1 MAAALIYILCAL
13 TSAACTVLLL
23 RRYRHSRVRMLF
35 WSALAFLAFA
45 VSNVLLFIDLVVLP
59 QWDLTVVRSL
69 ATLCGILLLLY
80 GLIVTAT
87 KP

>member
-1 MAAALIYILCAL
+1 MAALIYILCAL

-23 RRYRHSRVRMLF
+23 RHYRRSRVRMLF

-45 VSNVLLFIDLVVLP
+45 LANVLLFIDVIMLP
-59 QWDLTVVRSL
+59 QVDLTIARSL
-69 ATLCGILLLLY
+69 ATLCGVLLLLY
-80 GLIVTAT
+80 GLIVTTT

>member
-1 MAAALIYILCAL
+1 MAALIYILCAL

-23 RRYRHSRVRMLF
+23 RRYRLSRVRMLF

-45 VSNVLLFIDLVVLP
+45 VSNILLFIDLIVLP
-59 QWDLTVVRSL
+59 QVDLSVVRSA
-69 ATLCGILLLLY
+69 ATLGGVLLLLY
-80 GLIVTAT
+80 GLIVTTT